1 MVAAARW
8 RKVKACRRTSSIS
21 LSSLLSMCSRSAP
34 SSWSVGGG
42 NMPWQARRSKAA
54 HSPMQRQVPL
64 SPSPL
69 SPITL
74 LHPHFLFTVSPDHST
89 KTDQPW
95 SAEHSTNITG
105 EQTLCDVGPLVS
117 RKSQFLP
124 AFTRVLQSG
133 FTCHK
138 ERTSSASYVPGEEG
152 GRGGASERASE
163 ED

>member
-1 MVAAARW
+1 VEKGKGVQKDQLDFAFLFVVDVL
-8 RKVKACRRTSSIS
+8 KKCSV
-21 LSSLLSMCSRSAP
+21 LLVC
-34 SSWSVGGG
+34 GGREY
-42 NMPWQARRSKAA
+42 ALASKAFEGCPFTHA
-54 HSPMQRQVPL
+54 APGPTLPL
-64 SPSPL
+64 SPL

-152 GRGGASERASE
+152 ASERASE